1 MITNRFVV
9 LRVWDVLLHEGNRNM
24 LFRTGLALMEIHGR
38 VGRSMSKHLNRV
50 CSLFL
55 EEGLIVY
62 SVQRVDGTLLLACL
76 SH

>member
-1 MITNRFVV
+1 
-9 LRVWDVLLHEGNRNM
+9 M